1 MTDPVSGPARPTA
14 VLVLDS
20 GIGGM
25 TVVRAI
31 RRACPGTAVTY
42 LADSAWFPYGRLSP
56 QQLTARVGA
65 LVAEALAHWRLD
77 AVVIACNTATT
88 IALDALRPAVPVP
101 MVGVVPPVKTA
112 AAQSRSRTIA
122 LLATEGTI
130 RTPYVDRLIASFA
143 ADCRV
148 VRVGCRHLAALAE
161 DKARGLPV
169 DAARLRADL
178 APLLAPEAAAVDV
191 AVLGCTH
198 YPILRPE
205 LEAALPAGLS
215 WLDPAEPVARR
226 LAQVLAE
233 APAPA
238 AAPVPPQPAPALP
251 DVACFT
257 GPVPAP
263 ELEDFAAAAG
273 FTRLARWP
281 FAAAGLP
288 RPVDDGAVRVAV

>member
-1 MTDPVSGPARPTA
+1 
-14 VLVLDS
+14 
-20 GIGGM
+20 M

-31 RRACPGTAVTY
+31 RRTCPGTAVTY

-56 QQLTARVGA
+56 QDLTARVGV

-88 IALDALRPAVPVP
+88 IALDALRPGVPVP

-112 AAQSRSRTIA
+112 AMLSRSRTIA
-122 LLATEGTI
+122 LLATESTI

-161 DKARGLPV
+161 DKASGLAV
-169 DAARLRADL
+169 DGVRLRADL

-205 LEAALPAGLS
+205 LEAALPPGLS

-226 LAQVLAE
+226 LAQVLADGPG
-233 APAPA
+233 APP
-238 AAPVPPQPAPALP
+238 PPQPAPPLP

-257 GPVPAP
+257 GPVPTP
-263 ELEDFAAAAG
+263 ELDAFAASAG
-273 FTRLARWP
+273 FSRLVRWP
-281 FAAAGLP
+281 FAAADQP
-288 RPVDDGAVRVAV
+288 RPMDAGMVLTAV